1 MFSEILYWTDSE
13 TRLKIGREYG
23 ITSQEGIRKHLFW
36 NSERKNRVK
45 KPNWDLIK
53 RLTEAAEHNRQLAS
67 RAKQL
72 NNL

>member
-1 MFSEILYWTDSE
+1 MFSEILTWTDPQQ
-13 TRLKIGREYG
+13 RRRIAAEYG
-23 ITSQEGIRKHLFW
+23 ITTEEGVRKHLFW
-36 NSERKNRVK
+36 NSDRKNRVK

-72 NNL
+72 NHV